1 MAMLMFDSE
10 AKVKQ
15 QQEEA
20 YQQRVLARATEAGL
34 TPDQVNALAESQ
46 KRQNERRVFGR
57 TMGRAFLLPR

>member
-1 MAMLMFDSE
+1 
-10 AKVKQ
+10 VKQ